1 MIKMK
6 RFIEKIKSEKKTMFF
21 FILLFLTINIT
32 VFSQNK
38 IIYKYS
44 SKIIFFDYPWLNGE
58 AEINKKNILKNFIK
72 VKLEEEKIDYVEPN
86 SHELIVTAKL
96 KSEHLI
102 KKEYYNNIIKKILV
116 EENNKIIKIIK
127 SNFQKENQILN
138 QIKIEQNDILKE
150 RLLNKRI
157 KNKII
162 ENMLAENNRY
172 QEIKLAQFIEGD
184 VIETYRASHVAIIF
198 GSFLICLFLYITYIF
213 VRIELK

>member
-1 MIKMK
+1 MIKIK
-6 RFIEKIKSEKKTMFF
+6 KFIEKIKSEKKTLFF
-21 FILLFLTINIT
+21 FLLLFLTINIT

-58 AEINKKNILKNFIK
+58 GEINKKNILKNFIK
-72 VKLEEEKIDYVEPN
+72 VKLEEEKIDYAEPN
-86 SHELIVTAKL
+86 SHELIITAIL
-96 KSEHLI
+96 NEEYLI
-102 KKEYYNNIIKKILV
+102 KKEYYNNIIKKIIV
-116 EENNKIIKIIK
+116 EENNKIIKIIM

-138 QIKIEQNDILKE
+138 QIKIEQDDRSKE
-150 RLLNKRI
+150 LLLNKRI

>member
-1 MIKMK
+1 MIKIK
-6 RFIEKIKSEKKTMFF
+6 KFIEKLKSEKKTIFF

-58 AEINKKNILKNFIK
+58 AEINKKNILKNFVK
-72 VKLEEEKIDYVEPN
+72 VKFEEEKIDYAEPN
-86 SHELIVTAKL
+86 SHELIITAIL
-96 KSEHLI
+96 NEEHLI

-162 ENMLAENNRY
+162 ESMLVENNKN
-172 QEIKLAQFIEGD
+172 QEIKLGQFIEGN

-213 VRIELK
+213 VRIEIK

>member
-1 MIKMK
+1 MIKIK
-6 RFIEKIKSEKKTMFF
+6 KFIEKIKSEKKTLFF
-21 FILLFLTINIT
+21 FLLLFLTINIT

-58 AEINKKNILKNFIK
+58 GEINKKNILKNFIK
-72 VKLEEEKIDYVEPN
+72 VKLEEEKIDYAEPN
-86 SHELIVTAKL
+86 SHELIITAIL
-96 KSEHLI
+96 NEEYLI
-102 KKEYYNNIIKKILV
+102 KKEYYNNIIKKITV
-116 EENNKIIKIIK
+116 EENNKIIRIIM

-138 QIKIEQNDILKE
+138 QIKIEQDDRSKE
-150 RLLNKRI
+150 LLLNKRI

-162 ENMLAENNRY
+162 ESMILENNKN
-172 QEIKLAQFIEGD
+172 QEIKLGQFIEGN
-184 VIETYRASHVAIIF
+184 VIETYRASDVAIIF

>member
-1 MIKMK
+1 MIKIK
-6 RFIEKIKSEKKTMFF
+6 KFIEKLKSEKKTIFF

-44 SKIIFFDYPWLNGE
+44 SKIIFFEYPWLNGE
-58 AEINKKNILKNFIK
+58 AEINKKNILKNFVK
-72 VKLEEEKIDYVEPN
+72 VKFEEEKIDYAEPN
-86 SHELIVTAKL
+86 SHELIITAIL
-96 KSEHLI
+96 NEEHLI

-162 ENMLAENNRY
+162 ESMLVENNKN
-172 QEIKLAQFIEGD
+172 QEIKLGQFIEGK

-213 VRIELK
+213 VRIEIK

>member
-1 MIKMK
+1 MIKINK
-6 RFIEKIKSEKKTMFF
+6 FIEKIKSEKKTMFF
-21 FILLFLTINIT
+21 FILLFLTINVT

-44 SKIIFFDYPWLNGE
+44 SKIIFFEYPWLNGE

-72 VKLEEEKIDYVEPN
+72 VRLEEEKIDYAEPN
-86 SHELIVTAKL
+86 SHELIITAIL
-96 KSEHLI
+96 KREHLI

-116 EENNKIIKIIK
+116 DENSKIIKIIK
-127 SNFQKENQILN
+127 SNFQIENQALN
-138 QIKIEQNDILKE
+138 QIKIEQNDKLKE
-150 RLLNKRI
+150 SLLNKSI

-162 ENMLAENNRY
+162 GNIFLENNKN
-172 QEIKLAQFIEGD
+172 QEIKLAQFIEGN
-184 VIETYRASHVAIIF
+184 VIETYRASRVAIVF